1 MMETPNAVSKS
12 ARVGGGSVPIS
23 VLLKRCVSS
32 GMQLSSEARELL
44 ERRQRGFVEL
54 SSPDHIRDLDGLACA
69 VHLSRLAQTRLHQDD
84 RACNDDVVV
93 ADMGSV
99 GMESC

>member
-1 MMETPNAVSKS
+1 
-12 ARVGGGSVPIS
+12 
-23 VLLKRCVSS
+23 
-32 GMQLSSEARELL
+32 MQLSSEARELL

-54 SSPDHIRDLDGLACA
+54 SCPDHMRMRDLDGLACA
-69 VHLSRLAQTRLHQDD
+69 VHLSRLAQARLHRDD

-93 ADMGSV
+93 AEMGSV